1 MAAAERLITEV
12 TAIKQGLQTAIADQA
27 AQSQKAI
34 EETHTAYE
42 STISV
47 LHATIA
53 RMQKSLTS
61 NFHGPEILQLSKD
74 IHKLL
79 FNSAIPNNSQLAESM
94 KAHFAEVCTKVDGLK
109 QWLEEAPGLHSSRA
123 GSDREDDRGERSNT
137 SIRQSPP
144 ITTNKIPTPQP
155 SPPPSQNI
163 PSPHSSPKNNIN
175 RPLTP
180 PHLKNLEE

>member
-1 MAAAERLITEV
+1 MAAERISLKVEMGIRSLDTNRRVDHQDFMAAAERLITEV

-61 NFHGPEILQLSKD
+61 NFHGPEILQLTKGYSQAALQVCCSK
-74 IHKLL
+74 
-79 FNSAIPNNSQLAESM
+79 QL
-94 KAHFAEVCTKVDGLK
+94 
-109 QWLEEAPGLHSSRA
+109 
-123 GSDREDDRGERSNT
+123 
-137 SIRQSPP
+137 
-144 ITTNKIPTPQP
+144 PTGR
-155 SPPPSQNI
+155 
-163 PSPHSSPKNNIN
+163 IN
-175 RPLTP
+175 EIILC
-180 PHLKNLEE
+180 